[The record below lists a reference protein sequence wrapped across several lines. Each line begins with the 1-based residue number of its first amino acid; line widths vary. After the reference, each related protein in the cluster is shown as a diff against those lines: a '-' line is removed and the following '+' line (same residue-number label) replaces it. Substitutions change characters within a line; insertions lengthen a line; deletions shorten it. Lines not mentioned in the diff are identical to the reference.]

1 MKQGNLLIRS
11 LSVGRICGSLFMY
24 VGLICGSVFIWDV
37 NGTSPLA
44 EAPRAT
50 LSLAA
55 REYKT
60 LDPKNRCKI
69 IRLFRKRAP

>member
-1 MKQGNLLIRS
+1 VKQGNLLVGS

-24 VGLICGSVFIWDV
+24 VGLICGSVSIWEM

-60 LDPKNRCKI
+60 LECKI
-69 IRLFRKRAP
+69 IRLFCKRAP